1 MGAARVGSSLDKGS
15 FARVEAVY
23 RAEGKRM
30 WRAVF
35 LYAHDSSVADEAVA
49 EAFAQVLRRGDAVRS
64 VDKWVWST
72 AFRVARGMLAARS
85 QLPLAGPAVEGAT
98 PAAAEAIEMRE
109 LVARLPETQRSC
121 VVLYYFADR
130 PVSEV
135 ASILGTSSSAVGV
148 HLYRGRKALRTMMGE
163 DTDVE
168 P

>member
-1 MGAARVGSSLDKGS
+1 MGVASVGSSLDRGS

-23 RAEGKRM
+23 RAEGKKL

-35 LYAHDSSVADEAVA
+35 LYAHDSSIADEAVA
-49 EAFAQVLRRGDAVRS
+49 EAFAQVLRRGEGVRS
-64 VDKWVWST
+64 IDKWVWAS
-72 AFRVARGMLAARS
+72 AFRIARGMLASRS
-85 QLPLAGPAVEGAT
+85 QLYLTEPAVERAT
-98 PAAAEAIEMRE
+98 PADAEAIEMRE

-121 VVLYYFADR
+121 IVLYYFADR

-148 HLYRGRKALRTMMGE
+148 HLYRGRKALRRMMGE

>member
-1 MGAARVGSSLDKGS
+1 MGAASVGSSLDKES

-23 RAEGKRM
+23 RAEGQKM

-35 LYAHDSSVADEAVA
+35 LYSHDPGVADEAVA
-49 EAFAQVLRRGDAVRS
+49 EAFAQALRRGGAINT
-64 VDKWVWST
+64 VDKWVWAT
-72 AFRVARGMLAARS
+72 AFRVARGMLASRS
-85 QLPLAGPAVEGAT
+85 QLYLTGPAMERAT
-98 PAAAEAIEMRE
+98 PADAEAIEMRE

-121 VVLYYFADR
+121 IVLYYFADR

-148 HLYRGRKALRTMMGE
+148 HLYRGRKTLRKMMGE
-163 DTDVE
+163 DADVE